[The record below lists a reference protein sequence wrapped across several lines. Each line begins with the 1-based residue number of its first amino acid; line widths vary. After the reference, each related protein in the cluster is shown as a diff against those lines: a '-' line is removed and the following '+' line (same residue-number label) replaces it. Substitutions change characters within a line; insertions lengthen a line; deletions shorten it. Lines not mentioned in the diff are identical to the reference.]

1 MGPSEGSI
9 NSLRPCV
16 RQDRRSV
23 HVQLIAELALVDS
36 GRPLQDL
43 EHCVLTARDLGRNLA
58 LPYRQVPLSR
68 TADKAASESGNPVRA
83 IDFG

>member
-1 MGPSEGSI
+1 MRKSGI
-9 NSLRPCV
+9 
-16 RQDRRSV
+16 RQTAATST
-23 HVQLIAELALVDS
+23 
-36 GRPLQDL
+36 L

-68 TADKAASESGNPVRA
+68 TADKAAGESGNPVRA